1 MILVGAIL
9 RDREIWT
16 HGLDNATEFANA
28 RHTLKEIFDAA
39 SNHHSSV
46 VVRRRRG
53 LLRLFKVGDRWRP
66 WSRRHGPAHR
76 FGGVSAWRL
85 ALTSRIGDRDQIV
98 SAELHERSGSS
109 PCGVPNRHSN
119 RERLRDGAY
128 YRSAFSF
135 VLKSPG
141 FSQLVPVIGMYEM

>member
-53 LLRLFKVGDRWRP
+53 LLRLFKMGNRWSP
-66 WSRRHGPAHR
+66 WHGPTHR
-76 FGGVSAWRL
+76 LGGVSAWRL

-109 PCGVPNRHSN
+109 PWGVPNRHSN
-119 RERLRDGAY
+119 GERLRDGAH

-135 VLKSPG
+135 VLKSPD
-141 FSQLVPVIGMYEM
+141 FSQLMPVIGMYEM